1 MDHSLFGIFQ
11 EWKERK
17 KFQKRLIAAK
27 KKLCEMEQQH
37 VFDGFRYG
45 EKEQR
50 NLLADQIV
58 SVNSKLLQEA
68 LQNSEKPAMR

>member
-1 MDHSLFGIFQ
+1 MNDNDIFQ

-27 KKLCEMEQQH
+27 KKLCELEQQH
-37 VFDGFRYG
+37 VFHGFRYG

-50 NLLADQIV
+50 NLLAHQIIG
-58 SVNSKLLQEA
+58 VNSRLLREA
-68 LQNSEKPAMR
+68 LQNIEIPAKR